1 MRRPHVSIVPHT
13 RFEPSLY
20 PSNTPLPSPSIVSL
34 MRRPHVSIAED
45 VGGWAALMDMMSILG
60 QPVI

>member
-1 MRRPHVSIVPHT
+1 
-13 RFEPSLY
+13 
-20 PSNTPLPSPSIVSL
+20 

-60 QPVI
+60 NHNNSFVTPLSLTMT

>member
-1 MRRPHVSIVPHT
+1 MIV
-13 RFEPSLY
+13 
-20 PSNTPLPSPSIVSL
+20 ISL

-60 QPVI
+60 NHRNTLAKPLLSQTMMKERTRRSFLIIF